1 MTDLQQRITAALAD
15 RYVIERKLGAGGM
28 ATVYL
33 AEDIK
38 HHRKVAVKVLRPE
51 LTAVLGAER
60 FLNEITVT
68 ANLQHPHIL
77 ALHDSGEADSFL
89 YYVMPYVEGESLRD
103 KLNRE
108 KQLSIEETIQITKT
122 VASALDYAHRR
133 QVIHRDVKPE
143 NILLQDGQAL
153 VADFGIALAVRA
165 AGGMRLTETGLS
177 LGTPHYMSP
186 EQATADRE
194 LDGRSDLYSLACV
207 TYEMLAGQPP
217 FVAPNAQAVV
227 AKILAEDPDSVTAHR
242 RSVPLHMDAALQKA
256 LAKLPAD
263 RFGDAMKF
271 VDALTGPFAASTLT
285 TSAAVSSIRPVRRQV
300 WTWPVL
306 ALATIVALWG
316 WFRPRPTREASVPAR
331 FAVRLPPNAQLGNAG
346 GNRVVISPDGRTI
359 GYIGEG
365 PEGRILY
372 LRSMGELDS
381 RPLPGTENASDP
393 FFSPDSRWVGFDRLD
408 QMWKISL
415 DGGAP
420 VPIAS
425 DGLRGASWG
434 EDNTI
439 IYSPSRR
446 AGLSLISADGGS
458 PVVLTSADTAAR
470 ETDHIYPTFL
480 PDGRAALF
488 TTVFGTAG
496 EARVSVVDLQTRV
509 VRHLA
514 EGRSPVY
521 TESGHILYASRDG
534 VLRAAPFDLDRLEL
548 TGPGVPVEEGL
559 STDRVMAE
567 YALARNGTLVY
578 ASIDAEASRSL
589 VLVDRQGGERVIATP
604 VSPSFGPR
612 FSRDGRLIAVHLLD
626 GGGGTI
632 WTYASQGTEFSKLT
646 LGGQNFYPSWTPDGR
661 YVSYTKRDTEE
672 GTNIYRRRADGAAVE
687 EQVFHSERQQWE
699 TSWAPNGRQV
709 VVRENSSETGRD
721 LWLWTLDA
729 DGGPEPLVRTP
740 ANERSP
746 AVSPNGRFLAY
757 VSDETGHSQVY
768 VQPFPHGDGRW
779 QVSPEGGTEP
789 VWAPDGRELYYR
801 QGDAIL
807 AVSIRTDPVFSP
819 GIPEV
824 ILRGPYATNSTHTN
838 FDVHP
843 DGKRFVMIKVRE
855 GAAQL
860 VVIVNWLEM
869 LRGSIGRVLD

>member
-1 MTDLQQRITAALAD
+1 LTDLLERLTAALAD
-15 RYVIERKLGAGGM
+15 RYAIKRKLGAGGM

-33 AEDIK
+33 AEDMK

-51 LTAVLGAER
+51 LTAVLGSER

-89 YYVMPYVEGESLRD
+89 YYVMPYIEGESLRD

-108 KQLSIEETIQITKT
+108 KQLSIEESVEITKA

-133 QVIHRDVKPE
+133 EVIHRDVKPE

-153 VADFGIALAVRA
+153 VADFGIALAVSA

-217 FVAPNAQAVV
+217 FIAPNAQAVV
-227 AKILAEDPDSVTAHR
+227 AKILAEDPGPVTAHR

-263 RFGDAMKF
+263 RFDDAMKF
-271 VDALTGPFAASTLT
+271 VEALTSPWTSSTLAT
-285 TSAAVSSIRPVRRQV
+285 TAAEPRIGPGRKQV
-300 WTWPVL
+300 WTWPALTL
-306 ALATIVALWG
+306 AAILGLWG
-316 WFRPRPTREASVPAR
+316 WFRPQPTAEPAVPAR
-331 FAVRLPPNAQLGNAG
+331 FAVPLPPSAQLGNAG
-346 GNRVVISPDGRTI
+346 GNRVVISPDGSTI

-372 LRSMGELDS
+372 LRSLGELDS

-393 FFSPDSRWVGFDRLD
+393 FFSPDSRWIGFDRLG

-420 VPIAS
+420 VPIGR

-434 EDNTI
+434 TNDTI
-439 IYSPSRR
+439 IYSPTQR
-446 AGLSLISADGGS
+446 AGLSLISADGGP

-470 ETDHIYPTFL
+470 ETDHAYPTLL
-480 PDGRAALF
+480 PGGHAALF
-488 TTVFGTAG
+488 TTLFGTAG
-496 EARVSVVDLQTRV
+496 KARVSVVDVKTGV

-521 TESGHILYASRDG
+521 AQSGHILYGSRDG
-534 VLRAAPFDLDRLEL
+534 VLRAAPFNLDRLEL

-559 STDRVMAE
+559 NTDRVMAE
-567 YALARNGTLVY
+567 YALAQNGTLVY
-578 ASIDAEASRSL
+578 ASIDADASRSL

-604 VSPSFGPR
+604 AQPSFGPR
-612 FSRDGRLIAVHLLD
+612 FSRDGRLIAVHLLG

-632 WTYASQGTEFSKLT
+632 WTYNSQGSDFSKLT
-646 LGGQNFYPSWTPDGR
+646 LGGENFYPSWTPDGR
-661 YVSYTKRDTEE
+661 YVSYTKRGMD
-672 GTNIYRRRADGAAVE
+672 GTNIYRRRADGATVE

-699 TSWAPNGRQV
+699 TSWAPNGLQV
-709 VVRENSSETGRD
+709 VVRENDPETGRD
-721 LWLWTLDA
+721 LWLWTLDG
-729 DGGPEPLVRTP
+729 DGNPEPLVRTP
-740 ANERSP
+740 ANERAP
-746 AVSPNGRFLAY
+746 AVSPNGLFLAY
-757 VSDETGHSQVY
+757 ASDETGQSQVY
-768 VQPFPHGDGRW
+768 VQPFPRGDGRW
-779 QVSPEGGTEP
+779 QVSTEGGTEP
-789 VWAPDGRELYYR
+789 VWAPDGRELFYR
-801 QGDAIL
+801 HGDAIL
-807 AVSIRTDPVFSP
+807 AVSVRTDPVFSP

-824 ILRGPYATNSTHTN
+824 VIRGPYATNSTHTN
-838 FDVHP
+838 YDVHP
-843 DGKRFVMIKVRE
+843 EGDRFVMIKVPE

-860 VVIVNWLEM
+860 FVIVNWFEV
-869 LRGSIGRVLD
+869 LRGSVGRVLD